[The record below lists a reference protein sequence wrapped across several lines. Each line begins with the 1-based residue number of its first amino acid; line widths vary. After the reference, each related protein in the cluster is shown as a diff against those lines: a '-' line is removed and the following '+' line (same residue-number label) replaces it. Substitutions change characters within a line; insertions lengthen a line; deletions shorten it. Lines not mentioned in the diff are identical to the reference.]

1 MRGGSTSRR
10 ATTTPSLLPSTQ
22 VSRRTSHARTRCGCS
37 LRLRRTCGVLRS
49 TNFAIHSL
57 AAHPPRPRPPPR
69 SRSIHRDLPEI
80 AIQAS
85 GRSRWGVLRGRVPLQ
100 LSLSTS
106 VDRVKFVVY
115 GFEAGVVLPPQV
127 WHRTRRSVR
136 GRRSTSCCASASPHA
151 ERFGGERR
159 RSRREGRSD
168 VDTRRNKRRKRDA
181 EASHSPDPC
190 QARNQWRIE
199 RSTKPNVRKRGKG
212 GTEKRSAT

>member
-1 MRGGSTSRR
+1 MRGGSTPRR
-10 ATTTPSLLPSTQ
+10 ATTTPSHLPSTQ

-57 AAHPPRPRPPPR
+57 AAHPPRPRPPQDRDRSIAIFPR
-69 SRSIHRDLPEI
+69 SRSGRPEI
-80 AIQAS
+80 SMGRPS
-85 GRSRWGVLRGRVPLQ
+85 GAESP
-100 LSLSTS
+100 SIA

-190 QARNQWRIE
+190 QARYPWRIE

-212 GTEKRSAT
+212 GTEKRCAT